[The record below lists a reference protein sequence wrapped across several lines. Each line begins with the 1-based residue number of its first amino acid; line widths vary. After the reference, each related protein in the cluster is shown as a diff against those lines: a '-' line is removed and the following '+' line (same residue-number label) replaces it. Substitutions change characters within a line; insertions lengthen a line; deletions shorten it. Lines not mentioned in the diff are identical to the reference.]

1 VWKKLP
7 VAVVWALIF
16 CSCTFS
22 QRPFPPRNS
31 DEADAWRLHDEYVAS
46 EKKQRELQAA
56 IQRKSIEAGAPGPAQ
71 NNQAALEVN
80 RLFGE
85 FAAQTQL
92 QLELEQAWNKRFSA
106 RYGDLRESSLG
117 VYDPALNTSMDR
129 IQFRLIH
136 FPFYPNDGTYHGSIA
151 EVPGEITLIIQGTTV
166 TGTISGLYFYRVDK
180 LIYTEVFS
188 GTIEGTIS
196 IAGAVDASLSGEIGR
211 MAFTGS
217 LSGRVVRG
225 VARGNWTTEAMTV
238 ESGTFKAN
246 RNQ

>member
-1 VWKKLP
+1 
-7 VAVVWALIF
+7 
-16 CSCTFS
+16 
-22 QRPFPPRNS
+22 
-31 DEADAWRLHDEYVAS
+31 LHDEYVAG
-46 EKKQRELQAA
+46 EKKERELQAA
-56 IQRKSIEAGAPGPAQ
+56 IQRKSIEAGAPGPSQ

-80 RLFGE
+80 RLFRA
-85 FAAQTQL
+85 FTAQIESQR
-92 QLELEQAWNKRFSA
+92 ELEEAWNKRFSA
-106 RYGDLRESSLG
+106 RYGDLRDSSLG
-117 VYDPALNTSMDR
+117 VYDPELNTSLDR

-151 EVPGEITLIIQGTTV
+151 EVPGEITLIIAGPTV
-166 TGTISGLYFYRVDK
+166 TGTISGLYFYRIDK

-196 IAGAVDASLSGEIGR
+196 TAGVLDANLSGEIGH

-225 VARGNWTTEAMTV
+225 AAHGNWTTEAMTT
-238 ESGTFKAN
+238 ESGTFKAT